1 MFKTLVGQ
9 IGQAVNPVVC
19 AWLAVAGVSA
29 GTIAYHV
36 NNPQPE
42 TYKASMTKATTYT
55 GKGQFRC
62 QTGC

>member
-1 MFKTLVGQ
+1 MLKALLIEVS
-9 IGQAVNPVVC
+9 QAVNPVLCV
-19 AWLAVAGVSA
+19 WLAVVGVSA

-42 TYKASMTKATTYT
+42 PYKASMTRATTYT
-55 GKGQFRC
+55 GKGQFKC